1 MLSFTNLALRRGPN
15 LLFEDVSFVIH
26 RDKKVGLI
34 GANGAGKTSLFK
46 MITGELDVED
56 GYLDYPQDLRIS
68 YLAQEVVGTD
78 QRAVEYVLEGDK
90 QLIQIQQQIKSA
102 EANEQFDKLGELHEI
117 FNSLDGH
124 SALSKAE
131 QLMVGLGFTQ
141 DDLDKT
147 VKDFSGGWR
156 VRLNLARTLMQPSDL
171 LLLDEPTNHLDLDA
185 IVWLSDW
192 IKSFK
197 GALLLISHD
206 REFLDECVNTIA
218 HISKQSI
225 ELYTG
230 NYSQF
235 EEVKALRLAEVAASY
250 KKQQRQIEHMQD
262 FVRRF
267 KAKATKAKQAQ
278 SRVKALERMEVIA
291 PAHVDSPFHFS
302 IPQSEK
308 ISDPLLTLD
317 RANLGYSEKVLS
329 SVNISL
335 HPGDRIGLLGPNGAG
350 KTTTVEILEG
360 YRVANSGQV
369 RVLGFDPAT
378 KGATAQKW
386 RNQIGIVLQATNDA
400 ADLSVIETI
409 SHFANYYE
417 NPRDVKQVI
426 EEVGLEEKVGAKVR
440 QLSGGQRRRLDVAL
454 GIIGS
459 PELLFLDEPTT
470 GFDPEARRSFW
481 ELIRTLKS
489 EGTTILLTT
498 HYLDEAQA
506 LADRV
511 GVINEGVIIEIAT
524 PDTLGGR
531 NNAPAKVTW
540 LENGVT
546 QELLTKNPTEE
557 VLKLSQRFNNQIPEL
572 QVLRPNLEEI
582 YLRMIGELK

>member
-1 MLSFTNLALRRGPN
+1 MNTAAAIEVRG
-15 LLFEDVSFVIH
+15 LT
-26 RDKKVGLI
+26 KKYGNKV
-34 GANGAGKTSLFK
+34 AVAGIDLT
-46 MITGELDVED
+46 VER
-56 GYLDYPQDLRIS
+56 G
-68 YLAQEVVGTD
+68 
-78 QRAVEYVLEGDK
+78 
-90 QLIQIQQQIKSA
+90 
-102 EANEQFDKLGELHEI
+102 EI
-117 FNSLDGH
+117 F
-124 SALSKAE
+124 A
-131 QLMVGLGFTQ
+131 
-141 DDLDKT
+141 
-147 VKDFSGGWR
+147 
-156 VRLNLARTLMQPSDL
+156 
-171 LLLDEPTNHLDLDA
+171 
-185 IVWLSDW
+185 
-192 IKSFK
+192 
-197 GALLLISHD
+197 
-206 REFLDECVNTIA
+206 
-218 HISKQSI
+218 
-225 ELYTG
+225 
-230 NYSQF
+230 
-235 EEVKALRLAEVAASY
+235 
-250 KKQQRQIEHMQD
+250 
-262 FVRRF
+262 
-267 KAKATKAKQAQ
+267 
-278 SRVKALERMEVIA
+278 
-291 PAHVDSPFHFS
+291 
-302 IPQSEK
+302 
-308 ISDPLLTLD
+308 
-317 RANLGYSEKVLS
+317 
-329 SVNISL
+329 
-335 HPGDRIGLLGPNGAG
+335 LLGPNGAG

-369 RVLGFDPAT
+369 KVLGFDPAT
-378 KGATAQKW
+378 KGGPAQKW
-386 RNQIGIVLQATNDA
+386 RNQIGIVLQSTNDA

-426 EEVGLEEKVGAKVR
+426 EEVGLEGKVGAKVR
-440 QLSGGQRRRLDVAL
+440 ELSGGQRRRLDVAL

-531 NNAPAKVTW
+531 NTAPAKVTW